1 MKIISEIKNIYKHF
15 CMGEDNEG
23 RVCCNQD
30 FSFWYSNV
38 YVGHMTEFVFED
50 CVTISNV
57 FNTNVPVK
65 AFFQQ

>member
-1 MKIISEIKNIYKHF
+1 MKDVFAVTKI
-15 CMGEDNEG
+15 
-23 RVCCNQD
+23 

-50 CVTISNV
+50 CVTVSNV

-65 AFFQQ
+65 AFLPH